1 MAVTDLKGGKSSLR
15 NDNLESQ
22 SKEVKTIEVNDKNSK
37 SLAGGYVA
45 VSIPG
50 QSVGSALYSYSEN
63 TSISENIILPCKVSC
78 VKQYNVNVPDG
89 KTWIKKQNVKVSNEV
104 GEFIVEYKQENGEI
118 KAIYTLNVNEQLI
131 TVKNYKQFYSLM
143 SECKA
148 PNNCAIL
155 FK

>member
-1 MAVTDLKGGKSSLR
+1 M
-15 NDNLESQ
+15 
-22 SKEVKTIEVNDKNSK
+22 
-37 SLAGGYVA
+37 AGGYVA
-45 VSIPG
+45 VSISS

-78 VKQYNVNVPDG
+78 VKLYNVKVPDG
-89 KTWIKKQNVKVSNEV
+89 KIWIKKQNVKVSNEV
-104 GEFIVEYKQENGEI
+104 GEFSIEYKQENGEV

-148 PNNCAIL
+148 SNNYAIL

>member
-1 MAVTDLKGGKSSLR
+1 M
-15 NDNLESQ
+15 
-22 SKEVKTIEVNDKNSK
+22 
-37 SLAGGYVA
+37 
-45 VSIPG
+45 SIPS

-78 VKQYNVNVPDG
+78 VKLYNVKVPDG
-89 KTWIKKQNVKVSNEV
+89 KTWIKKQNVKVSNQV
-104 GEFIVEYKQENGEI
+104 GEFSIEYKQENGEVR
-118 KAIYTLNVNEQLI
+118 AIYTLNVNEQLI

-148 PNNCAIL
+148 PNNYAIL